1 MIELEYFD
9 WMYHLV
15 CNDEYSKKSTYHK
28 LLQLLNSVKFT
39 YILPMDANR
48 IEDGA
53 GLRYKFGYENGYNSS
68 VIARY
73 LDTDDCSVLEMMI
86 ALAMRCEDHIME
98 DSDIGNRI
106 GQWFWGMIV
115 NLGLGYMNDE
125 HFDEDYAL
133 DRIYIFLNREY
144 GPNGEGG
151 LFRVENP
158 RCDMRDVDI
167 WYQMC
172 WYLTETINE

>member
-9 WMYHLV
+9 WMYRLV
-15 CNDEYSKKSTYHK
+15 CNDKYSKKTTYSN
-28 LLQLLNSVKFT
+28 LLHLLHEVKFT

-48 IEDGA
+48 AEDGA
-53 GLRYKFGYENGYNSS
+53 DLRYRFGYENGYSTS
-68 VIARY
+68 TIASY
-73 LDTDDCSVLEMMI
+73 LDNGDSSVLEMMI

-98 DSDIGNRI
+98 DSDVGNRI
-106 GQWFWGMIV
+106 GQWFWNMIV
-115 NLGLGYMNDE
+115 TLGLGYMNDD
-125 HFDEDYAL
+125 HFDQDYAL
-133 DRIYIFLNREY
+133 DRIYAFLNREY
-144 GPNGEGG
+144 GPNGDGG

-172 WYLTETINE
+172 WYLQEVIEG